1 MIEIRKSLITD
12 YEEIAKMD
20 YDEYIYH
27 SKIRP
32 EIFDAKNY
40 KKLERADFE
49 QRIENAD
56 KIQLPYTTKQRVV
69 IFGGHATWLKAIK
82 PMLPNV
88 KFIDPYT
95 KPDANLIR
103 HADVVWMQTNA
114 MPHSFYGKIME
125 IVRQRKIPVKYFAY
139 ASADKCAKQ
148 LAEDDMKIDIDQ

>member
-1 MIEIRKSLITD
+1 
-12 YEEIAKMD
+12 
-20 YDEYIYH
+20 
-27 SKIRP
+27 
-32 EIFDAKNY
+32 
-40 KKLERADFE
+40 
-49 QRIENAD
+49 
-56 KIQLPYTTKQRVV
+56 
-69 IFGGHATWLKAIK
+69 WLKAIK

-148 LAEDDMKIDIDQ
+148 LAEDDIKAGE

>member
-1 MIEIRKSLITD
+1 MEILSEDSEIYLLRKVSAELSEQEADRQELIGLRD
-12 YEEIAKMD
+12 LVYKLQNSSGAE
-20 YDEYIYH
+20 
-27 SKIRP
+27 P
-32 EIFDAKNY
+32 E
-40 KKLERADFE
+40 
-49 QRIENAD
+49 IENAD

-69 IFGGHATWLKAIK
+69 IFGSHATWLKAIK

-88 KFIDPYT
+88 KFIDLYT

-148 LAEDDMKIDIDQ
+148 LAEDDMKIVTDQ